1 VSRPI
6 SSFYKDEFEAFKET
20 LTSTWGIDLTAIR
33 AVEADL
39 RGIYRKY
46 LGIASMGAIV
56 SHRARRNDYCR
67 GVAEVSYLSMILS
80 MKGLENSASVL
91 LRQSVELTLKH
102 IYFSTHPVEF
112 SWSLTREGYKEI
124 TFQFLLDYLKKT
136 DEASIFPQFPE
147 LIQQL
152 EGRFHILSRYV
163 HVHSRDFIPNLGFRR
178 PKFALANT
186 LDALIEHANDLWPT
200 LTSLFITFCPNRYI
214 AASHSEKKV
223 VTATLGRKHA
233 DRVKRYLMDLS
244 LRSLPD

>member
-1 VSRPI
+1 MSRPI
-6 SSFYKDEFEAFKET
+6 SAFYKDEFEAFKDT
-20 LTSTWGIDLTAIR
+20 LTSTWGIDLPAIR

-46 LGIASMGAIV
+46 LGLASVGAIV

-67 GVAEVSYLSMILS
+67 GVAEVSYLSVILS

-112 SWSLTREGYKEI
+112 NWSLTREGYKEI
-124 TFQFLLDYLKKT
+124 TFQFLLDYLRKT
-136 DEASIFPQFPE
+136 DEASTFPQFQE
-147 LIQQL
+147 MIQQL

-163 HVHSRDFIPNLGFRR
+163 HVHSRDFIPYLGFRR
-178 PKFALANT
+178 PKSALAST
-186 LDALIEHANDLWPT
+186 LHSLIEHASELWPR
-200 LTSLFITFCPNRYI
+200 LTSLFITFCPDRYI

-223 VTATLGRKHA
+223 IAATLGQEHS
-233 DRVKRYLMDLS
+233 DHVKRYLRDLS
-244 LRSLPD
+244 LRSVT